1 MNKIYIILFT
11 ILFAGC
17 KNSMEDKIKSGYF
30 NDCQIAD
37 VETLINSFFSNP
49 KWESFIS
56 PDDNLFHLNVEG
68 QITFNGEPAEATV
81 QFQSDKN
88 DSWFINAFEINSRPQ
103 ADMMISSLISKMCE
117 EYNNSNGSVENSNSD
132 SQNTSFNG
140 TYISEDNSYYIK
152 ILIDGNTWRGES
164 MLVTGFGYENDSQ
177 TAEYW
182 EGTLIG
188 NQVYIGDTNVGKV
201 TKNFLDIQLG
211 SEYFSLNR
219 N

>member
-1 MNKIYIILFT
+1 MNKIYIVLFI

-30 NDCQIAD
+30 NDCQIAN

-56 PDDNLFHLNVEG
+56 PDDNLFHLNIKG

-117 EYNNSNGSVENSNSD
+117 EYNNSNSSVENLNSD
-132 SQNTSFNG
+132 SQNNSFNG

-188 NQVYIGDTNVGKV
+188 NQVYIGDTNIGKV

-211 SEYFSLNR
+211 SEYFSLQKN
-219 N
+219 

>member
-1 MNKIYIILFT
+1 MNKIYIILFI

-117 EYNNSNGSVENSNSD
+117 EYNNSNGSVENLNSD